1 MLSVFILVV
10 FFFTPG
16 DTDDGGGQ
24 YVVHSKAFDSRAL
37 CMAQIAPVTASLLKQ
52 NINQAS
58 VSCQE
63 FAPDD
68 NNFGDLS

>member
-16 DTDDGGGQ
+16 DSDDGGGQ
-24 YVVHSKAFDSRAL
+24 YVVHSKAFESQAA
-37 CMAQIAPVTASLLKQ
+37 CMSQIKLVTANLLKQ

-63 FAPDD
+63 FIPDD
-68 NNFGDLS
+68 NNFGDIS